1 MKLETPEFSKLRSF
15 LWPIHGHE
23 LKKFIP
29 MFLLFFL
36 ILFNYHLLRI
46 AKDALIVTAPKSGA
60 EAIPFLKVWAVMPTA
75 IMLTIYYTRLAN
87 WFTRENIFYVMTGTF
102 LAFYTLFVC
111 VLYPLR
117 ESLCPHT
124 FANFL
129 EVHLPAGMGG
139 FISIIRYWV
148 FSLFYVFSDA
158 WSNIMVSLL
167 LWGFANDVI
176 TVKQSRRFYALFG
189 VGINSAGIAAGYVG
203 MQLATSMKTLSDGS
217 SNWDQTLSFFV
228 CIVILIGLVSMGLFR
243 YLNLYVFT
251 DSSLKGKIPLDSPK
265 KGKKEKMS
273 LTGSLSY
280 LFSSKY
286 LMCITVIVLAYN
298 LVINLTE
305 VMWKTQLKELFPNS
319 SDYTAYMSEVTLY
332 IGLLATFTSYFIS
345 GNVIR
350 HFGWRFSAY
359 VTPGIIISTGLGFFY
374 FLYLKRQ
381 PGDMNPVLA
390 LLGMSPLAMTVFFG
404 SLQNGLS
411 RAAKYT
417 VYDDTKEMAFIPLS
431 PEARF
436 KGKAA
441 IDGLGSR
448 MGKSGGSL
456 LLQVLFITFSSTVAC
471 LPYIGI
477 IILIACC
484 IWISA
489 IGSLSKQFEALN
501 DTGIMNH
508 VSVGEKAAKQK
519 GELHSTEEA
528 MPQAETA

>member
-1 MKLETPEFSKLRSF
+1 MKQETPEFSRLRSF

-87 WFTRENIFYVMTGTF
+87 WFSRENIFYVMTGSF
-102 LAFYTLFVC
+102 LGFYTLFVC
-111 VLYPLR
+111 FLYPFR
-117 ESLCPHT
+117 DSLCPHT
-124 FANFL
+124 FANYL
-129 EVHLPAGMGG
+129 ETQLPIGMSG

-148 FSLFYVFSDA
+148 YSLFYVFSDA

-203 MQLATSMKTLSDGS
+203 MHLATSMKTLSDGS

-228 CIVILIGLVSMGLFR
+228 TIVILIGLVSMGLFR
-243 YLNLYVFT
+243 YLNKYVFT
-251 DSSLKGKIPLDSPK
+251 ASDLKGKIRLDKPK
-265 KGKKEKMS
+265 KGKKAKMS
-273 LTGSLSY
+273 LTSSLSY
-280 LFSSKY
+280 LFNSKY
-286 LMCITVIVLAYN
+286 LMCITIIVLAYN

-305 VMWKTQLKELFPNS
+305 VMWKSQLKELFPNS

-359 VTPGIIISTGLGFFY
+359 LTPGIILSTGLGFFY
-374 FLYLKRQ
+374 FLYLKKQ
-381 PGDMNPVLA
+381 PGDINPVLA
-390 LLGMSPLAMTVFFG
+390 MLGMSPLAMTVFFG

-456 LLQVLFITFSSTVAC
+456 LLQVLIITFSSTVAC

-477 IILIACC
+477 IILITCC

-489 IGSLSKQFEALN
+489 IGSLGNQYEALN
-501 DTGIMNH
+501 R
-508 VSVGEKAAKQK
+508 GEIRNTPPLSDSHPEPQVENLPPK
-519 GELHSTEEA
+519 EA
-528 MPQAETA
+528 LAQAEIA